1 MIVDILI
8 TGTGS
13 LAEEVL
19 LSLVKNSS
27 KDITIHIFGRNIE
40 RLKWLQ
46 LISKTQSI
54 LMDKKIIIGFSLI
67 RDWTQDNLV
76 AALKQIDAR
85 LILHTASVQSAWMLK
100 QQNQWNSLVKKF
112 GYGLTTT
119 LQCHLLLKISQA
131 LSLLR
136 RDTPIINA
144 SYPDVTN
151 FILHRLGFPVIAGVG
166 NISIMDALLSSS
178 EQIKDKQDL
187 FFYAHHY
194 HISKLIE
201 GDVNNLPLIYY
212 KGLKSNFFSFFQS
225 NFKLPHDESLNS
237 LTGFVTAL
245 QILAFLGIGEPY
257 IGHMP
262 GINGLLGGYP
272 VHITESQ
279 IQVRQFD
286 LEDIDVIQ
294 ANFKN
299 FSALE
304 GVIIEQDSIG
314 FCEELIDC
322 LRELSIQLPNQI
334 NFSNIDKYSQSFLK
348 IQEALSLKD

>member
-46 LISKTQSI
+46 LISHTQSI
-54 LMDKKIIIGFSLI
+54 LMHKKIIVGFSLI

-131 LSLLR
+131 LSLLGR
-136 RDTPIINA
+136 NTPIINA

-151 FILHRLGFPVIAGVG
+151 FILHQLGFPVIAGVG

-178 EQIKDKQDL
+178 EQIEDKQDL

-194 HISKLIE
+194 HISKLI
-201 GDVNNLPLIYY
+201 GGCKQSSFNLLQR
-212 KGLKSNFFSFFQS
+212 LK
-225 NFKLPHDESLNS
+225 K
-237 LTGFVTAL
+237 
-245 QILAFLGIGEPY
+245 
-257 IGHMP
+257 
-262 GINGLLGGYP
+262 
-272 VHITESQ
+272 
-279 IQVRQFD
+279 
-286 LEDIDVIQ
+286 
-294 ANFKN
+294 
-299 FSALE
+299 
-304 GVIIEQDSIG
+304 
-314 FCEELIDC
+314 
-322 LRELSIQLPNQI
+322 
-334 NFSNIDKYSQSFLK
+334 
-348 IQEALSLKD
+348 